1 MTTVQLNR
9 HKISVSDYHRMAAS
23 GIFMEDDRIEL
34 LNGEMI
40 EMSPIGPSHT
50 AHVKAINRVLSK
62 LLEGQAIIGV
72 QDPIVL
78 DNLSEPV
85 PDISVL
91 KWRDDDYLL
100 VHPTPKEVFLVI
112 EVADSSINID
122 RSIKL
127 PIYAAAGIADYWIIN
142 LPEKKIEL
150 YSNPLGAVY
159 QSILEA
165 TIDDEVTLPVF
176 NLNILVKALL
186 K

>member
-23 GIFMEDDRIEL
+23 GIIMEDDRIEL

-50 AHVKAINRVLSK
+50 AHVKGINRVLSK
-62 LLEGQAIIGV
+62 LLDGQAIIGV

-91 KWRDDDYLL
+91 KWRADDYLL
-100 VHPTPKEVFLVI
+100 AHPTPKEVLLVI
-112 EVADSSINID
+112 EVSDSSIGLD
-122 RSIKL
+122 RTIKL
-127 PIYAAAGIADYWIIN
+127 PIYAAAGISDYWIIN
-142 LPEKKIEL
+142 LLEKKIEL

-159 QSILEA
+159 QAISEA
-165 TIDDEVTLPVF
+165 TITDEVTLPGF
-176 NLNILVKALL
+176 NLRISVKSLL

>member
-9 HKISVSDYHRMAAS
+9 HKISVSDYYRMAAS
-23 GIFMEDDRIEL
+23 GIIMEDDRIEL

-91 KWRDDDYLL
+91 KWRADDYLL
-100 VHPTPKEVFLVI
+100 AHPTPKEVLLVI

-127 PIYAAAGIADYWIIN
+127 PIYAAAGISDYWIIN

-150 YSNPLGAVY
+150 FSNPLGAVY
-159 QSILEA
+159 QAISES

-176 NLNILVKALL
+176 NLRISVKSLL